1 MHTIVIDVK
10 NFLSL
15 LQSHMLGQQ
24 AISRT
29 IGGCWQ
35 QAPVTLEDALG
46 FVVPIPLELVNS
58 WDVRDPA
65 FMLVYRA
72 Y

>member
-1 MHTIVIDVK
+1 VHTIAIDTK

-15 LQSHMLGQQ
+15 LQSHMLAQQ
-24 AISRT
+24 ATPRT

-46 FVVPIPLELVNS
+46 FVIPIPLELVNS
-58 WDVRDPA
+58 WDVGDPA

-72 Y
+72 C